1 MAGSGR
7 NLNGGGDVQQGGLI
21 GDRGTGSPKKEVR
34 DRDRRMSHPE
44 GGRMK
49 HKIPEEVLREIFQ
62 RKIKRRDLNGEIY
75 NKLKKMI
82 LSGKFKKGERLIQE
96 ELAHGFDVSRTV
108 VLNAFAQL
116 EKDKLI
122 VRKYREGAFVSSK
135 P

>member
-1 MAGSGR
+1 
-7 NLNGGGDVQQGGLI
+7 
-21 GDRGTGSPKKEVR
+21 
-34 DRDRRMSHPE
+34 
-44 GGRMK
+44 MK

-62 RKIKRRDLNGEIY
+62 RKIKKRDLNGEIY

>member
-1 MAGSGR
+1 
-7 NLNGGGDVQQGGLI
+7 
-21 GDRGTGSPKKEVR
+21 
-34 DRDRRMSHPE
+34 
-44 GGRMK
+44 MK

-62 RKIKRRDLNGEIY
+62 RKIKRRDLNGEVY

-96 ELAHGFDVSRTV
+96 ELSHGFDVSRTV
-108 VLNAFAQL
+108 ILNAFDQL

-122 VRKYREGAFVSSK
+122 IRKYREGAFVSSK

>member
-1 MAGSGR
+1 
-7 NLNGGGDVQQGGLI
+7 
-21 GDRGTGSPKKEVR
+21 
-34 DRDRRMSHPE
+34 
-44 GGRMK
+44 MK